1 MSECFPEPKSSRGR
15 LKIELDLFNYAI
27 KADLRNATSV
37 DTTKFVKKVD
47 LATLKSDVDKLDID
61 KLKDV
66 PNNVS
71 NMKSEV
77 DKLDVDKLVFFPV
90 ELSHV
95 VKMMSLKEIYIML
108 IYQKY

>member
-1 MSECFPEPKSSRGR
+1 MQQV
-15 LKIELDLFNYAI
+15 LIHQ
-27 KADLRNATSV
+27 
-37 DTTKFVKKVD
+37 KVD

-77 DKLDVDKLVFFPV
+77 DKLDVDELVFVPV

-108 IYQKY
+108 IYKKY

>member
-1 MSECFPEPKSSRGR
+1 M
-15 LKIELDLFNYAI
+15 FNYAT

-37 DTTKFVKKVD
+37 DTSKFVKKVD

-108 IYQKY
+108 IYQKYWR

>member
-1 MSECFPEPKSSRGR
+1 MFSRTETIMRKS
-15 LKIELDLFNYAI
+15 KNWNYAT

-37 DTTKFVKKVD
+37 DTSKFVKKVD

-66 PNNVS
+66 SNNVS

-77 DKLDVDKLVFFPV
+77 DRLDVDKLVFVPV

-108 IYQKY
+108 IYQKYWR